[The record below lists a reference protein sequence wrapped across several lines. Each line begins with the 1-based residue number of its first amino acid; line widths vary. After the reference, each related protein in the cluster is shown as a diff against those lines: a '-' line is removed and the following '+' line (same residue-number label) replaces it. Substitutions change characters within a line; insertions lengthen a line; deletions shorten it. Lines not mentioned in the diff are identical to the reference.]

1 MTAETPIGTPASLII
16 GDTLKFKVYVKDYL
30 PSDSWVLSYAFVK
43 TGAQETA
50 TGSDNGDGY
59 HLIEV
64 AAATTATWT
73 AGTYNWQSYVTKGS
87 ERYQVCAGTIEFLP
101 NFAVEA
107 GGYDDRS
114 EWETIRDNLLA
125 AYQTLSSGGGT
136 IAEVRIEGVWT
147 KYRSAEDILPI
158 LKYAESKV
166 AQEQAAARL
175 ACGKAS
181 GNLVKVHF

>member
-1 MTAETPIGTPASLII
+1 MAAEIPIGTPASLVI
-16 GDTLKFKVYVKDYL
+16 GDTLKFKVYVEDYL
-30 PSDSWVLSYAFVK
+30 PSDSWVLSYAFVAP
-43 TGAQETA
+43 GVQETA

-59 HLIEV
+59 HLINV
-64 AAATTATWT
+64 TAATTADWT
-73 AGTYNWQSYVTKGS
+73 AATYAWQSYVTKAS
-87 ERYQVCAGTIEFLP
+87 ERYQVCAGTIEVLP
-101 NFAVEA
+101 NFAA
-107 GGYDDRS
+107 KSGGYDNRS
-114 EWETIRDNLLA
+114 EWETIRDNLLV

-136 IAEVRIEGVWT
+136 VQSVRIEGVWT
-147 KYRSAEDILPI
+147 QYRSAEDILPM